1 MSSLIHRTFPV
12 KFSIPTT
19 RLISSLAIV
28 EDDITTFNPF
38 SFFRDRTRTRDP
50 TIKETKTY
58 HAYLFKTALI
68 QSDLVIGNTL
78 ADCYCK
84 CAAMGNAFHL
94 FDELSHL
101 NLISWNLLISGYNQ
115 SSKFEDAWK
124 MFCRMH
130 SSGLT
135 PNQFTY
141 GSVLS
146 ACTASQAL
154 FSGKQVY
161 SLAIKKGFCSDGY
174 VRTGMIDLFAK
185 NCCFEDSLRVF
196 QDVMCE
202 NVVCWNAI
210 IAGAIRNRENFVALD
225 IFHQMLSGFFMP
237 NSFTFSSVLTACTA
251 VGDLEMGRGVHGW
264 VLKCGA
270 GDDVFVGTAIVDLYA
285 KCGDI
290 DEALK
295 EFLWMPIHN
304 VVSWTAIISGFVQ
317 NEDYNS
323 ALQFFKQMREKRE
336 ATNIYTITSV
346 LRACAK
352 PEMVREAIQIHSWI
366 LKTGFYSDSTV
377 RDSLINTYSKLG
389 AVEMSEVL
397 FRETGNTKQVS
408 TWASMLSAFAQNQSF
423 GRTIEIFRRML
434 EEGLSPDSVCCSST
448 LSIVGCL
455 ELGRQIHCYIYKTG
469 LILDVSV
476 ACALFTMYSKCDSL
490 EESYDIFEVISDKD
504 EVSWTSMISG
514 FAEHGYADWAF
525 HLFQNMQLEEI
536 RTSPM
541 SLAAVLT
548 ACSSLRSL
556 QKGKEVHGYAL
567 RMGVSA
573 ETLVGGALV
582 TMYWKCGA
590 LVSARQVFNKMPKK
604 DQVSVASLLTGYA
617 QNGFIEEAL
626 LMFRSWLMVGLEI
639 DCFMIS
645 SLLSAAATLTS
656 SALGIQ
662 LHSYILKV
670 GLYSD
675 LSVGSS
681 LVITY
686 SKCGSIDDARKVF
699 DRLEKPD
706 LVTWTSMIVGYSQ
719 HGQGAEALRLY
730 KLMRKEGIV
739 PDSVTFVGVLSACSH
754 SGLVEEG
761 LFHLNSMTKDYGIEP
776 GPHHYACM
784 VDLLGRSGRLRDAER
799 FISDMPIKPDAL
811 VWGTLLGAC
820 RSHGDVELGRLAAEK
835 VLELEPGDA
844 GAYVS
849 LSNIC
854 ADQGNWEEVM
864 KIRGLMKGTGVKK
877 EPGWSSV

>member
-1 MSSLIHRTFPV
+1 MSSLIHRTFQA
-12 KFSIPTT
+12 KTSIPSL
-19 RLISSLAIV
+19 RFISALAV
-28 EDDITTFNPF
+28 VDDDITIFNPYSLF
-38 SFFRDRTRTRDP
+38 GGQTRTRDP
-50 TIKETKTY
+50 TIRETKIY
-58 HAYLFKTALI
+58 HAYFIKTAVI
-68 QSDLVIGNTL
+68 QSDLVIANTL
-78 ADCYCK
+78 ADNYCK
-84 CAAMGNAFHL
+84 CAAMGDALLL
-94 FDELSHL
+94 FDEIPHS
-101 NLISWNLLISGYNQ
+101 NLISWNLMISGYNQ
-115 SSKFEDAWK
+115 SSKFEDAWR
-124 MFCRMH
+124 MFCRIH

-154 FSGKQVY
+154 FPGKQVY
-161 SLAIKKGFCSDGY
+161 SLVIKNGFFSDGY

-185 NCCFEDSLRVF
+185 NCCFEDSLRLF
-196 QDVMCE
+196 RDVTCE

-210 IAGAIRNRENFVALD
+210 VAGAVRNRENFVALD
-225 IFHQMLSGFFMP
+225 LFRQMLGGFLVP
-237 NSFTFSSVLTACTA
+237 NSFTFSSILTACTA
-251 VGDLEMGRGVHGW
+251 VGDLEMGRGIHGC

-317 NEDYNS
+317 NEDYIS
-323 ALQFFKQMREKRE
+323 ALQFFKQMREKGE
-336 ATNIYTITSV
+336 EVNIYTITSV
-346 LRACAK
+346 LRAVANT
-352 PEMVREAIQIHSWI
+352 EMVREAIQIHSWI

-377 RDSLINTYSKLG
+377 RDSLINMYSKLG
-389 AVEMSEVL
+389 AVDMSEVL
-397 FRETGNTKQVS
+397 FRETGNTKQVG

-423 GRTIEIFRRML
+423 GRTIEFFRRML
-434 EEGLSPDSVCCSST
+434 QEGLGPDALCCSST
-448 LSIVGCL
+448 LSIIGCL
-455 ELGRQIHCYIYKTG
+455 QLGRQIHCYIFKAG
-469 LILDVSV
+469 LIFDVSV

-490 EESYDIFEVISDKD
+490 EESYDIFEQINDKD
-504 EVSWTSMISG
+504 EVSWTSMIAG
-514 FAEHGYADWAF
+514 FAEHGYTDWAF

-536 RTSPM
+536 RISPM
-541 SLAAVLT
+541 TLSAVLT

-567 RMGVSA
+567 RMGVA
-573 ETLVGGALV
+573 METLVGGALV

-590 LVSARQVFNKMPKK
+590 LVSASQVFEKMPKK
-604 DQVSVASLLTGYA
+604 DQVSGASLLSGYA
-617 QNGFIEEAL
+617 QNGYIEEAF
-626 LMFRSWLMVGLEI
+626 LMLREWLMVGLEI

-645 SLLSAAATLTS
+645 SLLSVGATLTS
-656 SALGIQ
+656 STLGNQ
-662 LHSYILKV
+662 LHTYILKA
-670 GLYSD
+670 GLHSD

-681 LVITY
+681 LVIMY

-699 DRLEKPD
+699 DWIEKPD
-706 LVTWTSMIVGYSQ
+706 LVTWTSMIVGYAQ
-719 HGQGAEALRLY
+719 HGKGAEALGLY
-730 KLMRKEGIV
+730 KLMRKEGTI

-754 SGLVEEG
+754 NGLVEEG
-761 LFHLNSMTKDYGIEP
+761 LFHLNSMTRDYGIEP

-799 FISDMPIKPDAL
+799 FISDMPIEPDAL

-820 RSHGDVELGRLAAEK
+820 RLHGDVELGRLAAER
-835 VLELEPGDA
+835 VLELDPGDA
-844 GAYVS
+844 GAYIS

-864 KIRGLMKGTGVKK
+864 KIRGLMKGTGIKK